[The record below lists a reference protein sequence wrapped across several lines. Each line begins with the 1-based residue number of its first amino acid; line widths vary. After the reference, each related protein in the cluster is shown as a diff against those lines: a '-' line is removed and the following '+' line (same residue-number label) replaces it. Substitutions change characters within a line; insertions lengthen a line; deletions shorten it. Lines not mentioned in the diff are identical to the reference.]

1 MKPFN
6 YLMKSVLSL
15 ALVSFFFL
23 SPVSQLNVSAANPDW
38 VPVRVAAESI
48 GAKVDWNQTE
58 QLITIKRGNL
68 TAIIP
73 VGKEQALVNDNEI
86 KMESSAIMKDHR
98 TFISLSDFNAIFGIE
113 ANWNKEQQT
122 VGFDATD
129 LEGLSS
135 LFIYQLFSGNVASLP
150 VMMNEAL
157 KSNLPEQA
165 LAIIG
170 QQYSAAYG
178 KPIMQQSL
186 VVENNGVHTNVVMV
200 YETNISSLK
209 ITLRFDANQFID
221 DLYFE
226 QIAVADTYQK
236 PAYDI
241 GNYSEID
248 VVIGEGT
255 FAVPGTLTIPEG
267 EGPFPS
273 VVLVHGS
280 GPHDRDST
288 IGAVKIFKDIS
299 VGLAAQNIATLRYEK
314 VTKEH
319 NVKVASLPQF
329 TLKNESVDDS
339 VLAVKLLK
347 NRTDIDS
354 ANIYIV
360 GHSQGGYVVPKIFE
374 NDKNNDIAGAILLSA
389 PSGNM
394 TDVLKEQ
401 QAEALDRLKTLGY
414 SSEIIASQEQAAAF
428 ISQTVDLI
436 NDPQYSLEKL
446 PESFPIPPA
455 YWWYEQRD
463 YLPSQVAKLQNERM
477 LIIQG
482 ENDWQVSMNQ
492 FNGWKEDLKDRT
504 NVSYISYPNINHVL
518 TEYEELSIGTEYYQ
532 PSNVSGNLIADM
544 AKWIKQ

>member
-1 MKPFN
+1 MKPFI

-15 ALVSFFFL
+15 ALVCFFFL
-23 SPVSQLNVSAANPDW
+23 SPVSQLNVSAANPNW

-68 TAIIP
+68 IAIIK
-73 VGKEQALVNDNEI
+73 VGKQQAVINDNELNMEFSAMI
-86 KMESSAIMKDHR
+86 KNYRSY
-98 TFISLSDFNAIFGIE
+98 ISLNDFNTIFGID
-113 ANWNKEQQT
+113 ANWDEAQQT
-122 VGFDATD
+122 ISFVSNN

-135 LFIYQLFSGNVASLP
+135 LFVYQLFSGNVASLP
-150 VMMNEAL
+150 AMMNEAL
-157 KSNLPEQA
+157 KPNLPMQS

-170 QQYSAAYG
+170 QQYSAVYG
-178 KPIMQQSL
+178 KPLMQKSL
-186 VVENNGVHTNVVMV
+186 VVENNGVHTNIVMV
-200 YETNISSLK
+200 YETTVSPLK
-209 ITLRFDANQFID
+209 ITLRFDSNQLID

-226 QIAVADTYQK
+226 QVVVADTYQK
-236 PAYDI
+236 PVYDI
-241 GNYSEID
+241 GNYSETN

-255 FAVPGTLTIPEG
+255 FAVPGTLTIPDG
-267 EGPFPS
+267 KGPFPA
-273 VVLVHGS
+273 VILVHGS

-288 IGAVKIFKDIS
+288 IGAVKIFKDIA

-329 TLKNESVDDS
+329 TLNNESVDDS
-339 VLAVKLLK
+339 ILAVKLLK
-347 NRTDIDS
+347 NRYDIDS
-354 ANIYIV
+354 ANIYIA

-374 NDKNNDIAGAILLSA
+374 NDNNNDIAGAILLSA

-394 TDVLKEQ
+394 TEVLMEQ
-401 QAEALDRLKTLGY
+401 QVVALERLKAMGY
-414 SSEIIASQEQAAAF
+414 PSEIIASQEQTAAF

-436 NDPQYSLEKL
+436 NDPQYSIEKL

-463 YLPSQVAKLQNERM
+463 YIPSQLAKLQTERM

-492 FNGWKEDLKDRT
+492 FSGWKEDLKERT
-504 NVSYISYPNINHVL
+504 NISYISYPNINHVL
-518 TEYEELSIGTEYYQ
+518 TEYEELSIGTEYYL
-532 PSNVSGNLIADM
+532 PSNVSGKLITDM

>member
-1 MKPFN
+1 
-6 YLMKSVLSL
+6 MKSVLSL
-15 ALVSFFFL
+15 ALVCIIFI
-23 SPVSQLNVSAANPDW
+23 SPISQLNVSAAHPDW

-73 VGKEQALVNDNEI
+73 VGKEQAVINDNELNMEFATMI
-86 KMESSAIMKDHR
+86 KNYR
-98 TFISLSDFNAIFGIE
+98 TYISLNDFNAIFGID
-113 ANWNKEQQT
+113 ANWDEAQQT
-122 VGFDATD
+122 VSFDTTD

-135 LFIYQLFSGNVASLP
+135 VFVYQLFSGNTASLST
-150 VMMNEAL
+150 MMNEAL
-157 KSNLPEQA
+157 KPNLPEQA
-165 LAIIG
+165 LTIIG
-170 QQYSAAYG
+170 QQYSAVYG
-178 KPIMQQSL
+178 KPLMQQSL
-186 VVENNGVHTNVVMV
+186 TVENNGVHTNVVMV
-200 YETNISSLK
+200 YETNVLPLV
-209 ITLRFDANQFID
+209 ITIRFDSNQLID
-221 DLYFE
+221 DLYIE
-226 QIAVADTYQK
+226 QVTVANSYQK

-241 GNYSEID
+241 GNYSETD

-267 EGPFPS
+267 EGPFPA

-288 IGAVKIFKDIS
+288 IGAVKIFKDIA

-339 VLAVKLLK
+339 ILAVKLLK
-347 NRTDIDS
+347 DRNDIDS
-354 ANIYIV
+354 ANIYVV

-374 NDKNNDIAGAILLSA
+374 NDNNNDIAGAILLSA

-401 QAEALDRLKTLGY
+401 QADALNRLKALGY
-414 SSEIIASQEQAAAF
+414 SPEIIASQEQTASF

-436 NDPQYSLEKL
+436 NDPQYSIENL

-463 YLPSQVAKLQNERM
+463 YIPSQVAKLQTERM

-492 FNGWKEDLKDRT
+492 FNGWKEELKERT
-504 NVSYISYPNINHVL
+504 NISYISYPNINHVL
-518 TEYEELSIGTEYYQ
+518 TEYEELSIGTEYYL
-532 PSNVSGNLIADM
+532 PSNVSGKLIADM

>member
-1 MKPFN
+1 MKPIN
-6 YLMKSVLSL
+6 YVMKTVLTL
-15 ALVSFFFL
+15 ALACFIFI
-23 SPVSQLNVSAANPDW
+23 SPISQLNASAAEQDW
-38 VPVRVAAESI
+38 VPVRAAAESI
-48 GAKVDWNQTE
+48 GAKVEWNQAE

-68 TAIIP
+68 TAI
-73 VGKEQALVNDNEI
+73 VRLEKEQALINDHELD
-86 KMESSAIMKDHR
+86 MEASAIMKENR
-98 TFISLSDFNAIFGIE
+98 TYILLNDFNAIFGVN
-113 ANWNKEQQT
+113 ANWDKELQA
-122 VGFDATD
+122 VNFAATD

-135 LFIYQLFSGNVASLP
+135 LFVYQLFSGNVANLP
-150 VMMNEAL
+150 AMMSEVL
-157 KSNLPEQA
+157 KPNLPEQV

-178 KPIMQQSL
+178 KPLMQLSL
-186 VVENNGVHTNVVMV
+186 ATENNGVHTNIDML
-200 YETNISSLK
+200 YESNAMPLK
-209 ITLRFDANQFID
+209 ITLRFDANGLID
-221 DLYFE
+221 DLYIE
-226 QIAVADTYQK
+226 PAAVADTYQK

-267 EGPFPS
+267 EGPFPA

-319 NVKVASLPQF
+319 NVKIASLPQF

-339 VLAVKLLK
+339 ILAVKLLK
-347 NRTDIDS
+347 DRSDIDDS
-354 ANIYIV
+354 NIYIV

-374 NDKNNDIAGAILLSA
+374 NDKNNDIAGAIMLSA
-389 PSGNM
+389 PSGNLAA
-394 TDVLKEQ
+394 VLIEQ
-401 QAEALDRLKTLGY
+401 QADALDRLKALGY
-414 SSEIIASQEQAAAF
+414 PPEIIASQEQTAAF

-436 NDPQYSLEKL
+436 NDPTYSTEKL
-446 PESFPIPPA
+446 PESFPMPPA
-455 YWWYEQRD
+455 YWWYEQRE
-463 YLPSQVAKLQNERM
+463 YLPSEVAKQQTARM

-492 FNGWKEDLKDRT
+492 FNGWKEALKDRT
-504 NVSYISYPNINHVL
+504 NISYISYPNINHVL
-518 TEYEELSIGTEYYQ
+518 TEYEGLSIGAEYNM
-532 PSNVSGNLIADM
+532 PSNVSGKLIADM